1 VGTKK
6 DKPLKPFTLTADNA
20 ELRDDLARAAEILDR
35 LVPGKGKELVI
46 MLAAEFGGT
55 YVYFPQKEKL
65 TRLNRDPWIIAQYAA
80 GYRVVEIA
88 RATNLSERQVWNILG
103 REPGEEKQMKLF

>member
-1 VGTKK
+1 MAAKK
-6 DKPLKPFTLTADNA
+6 DKPLKPFALNADTA

-46 MLAAEFGGT
+46 RLAAEFGGT
-55 YVYFPQKEKL
+55 YVYFPQEEKL
-65 TRLNRDPWIIAQYAA
+65 TRKHRDPWIIDKYAA

-88 RATNLSERQVWNILG
+88 RAARLSERQVWNILG